1 MLLFLVKLLFYFI
14 RFIPV
19 RVAGALGAGFGR
31 LFYYID
37 RRHREIALKN
47 LLRVYP
53 EKSTAWRARTAREAC
68 AELGRTSLELP
79 HVFLRSRE
87 FLLSRIEVS
96 GEELLK
102 QALSRKQ
109 GVILAACHHSNWEL
123 GALCLSMLGYK
134 ANSVYRSIRQQPI
147 DRFIAQ
153 ARGRFGATLQAR
165 NKGLRW
171 LPRAIKEN
179 SCVGLMIDQHLSSGL
194 PVPFLGHLA
203 NTTTLP
209 ATIHNKY
216 QTPVMGIALQRLGH
230 SFSFQLKFW
239 PIDIDMNNNSNES
252 TQMQLICDSFAPL
265 IHARPELWLWI
276 HRRWLYLDEQEATR
290 A

>member
-1 MLLFLVKLLFYFI
+1 MLLFLVKLLFYLI

-19 RVAGALGAGFGR
+19 RVVGALGAGLGR
-31 LFYYID
+31 VYYYMD
-37 RRHREIALKN
+37 RRHRKIALKN

-53 EKSTAWRARTAREAC
+53 EKSADWRTRTAREAC

-87 FLLSRIEVS
+87 FLLSRIEIS

-102 QALSRKQ
+102 QALSQKK

-123 GALCLSMLGYK
+123 GALSISMLGYK

-147 DRFIAQ
+147 DHFIVQ

-179 SCVGLMIDQHLSSGL
+179 SCIGLMIDQHLSSGL

-216 QTPVMGIALQRLGH
+216 HTPIMGIALQRIGR

-239 PIDIDMNNNSNES
+239 PIDIDIKDSNES
-252 TQMQLICDSFAPL
+252 NQMQLICDSFAPL

-276 HRRWLYLDEQEATR
+276 HRRWLYLDEQETAAR
-290 A
+290 